1 MNWGVQY
8 MKLDLKNGFKS
19 VYFIGIGGVSMSGLA
34 QILNQEGKNVS
45 GSDMK
50 ESDATNKLKSLGI
63 KVNIGHKAKN
73 ITDGIELVVYTAA
86 VKEDNPELLE
96 AEKKGILCV
105 ERAVLLGNIMDNYNK
120 SIAVAGTHGKTTTS
134 SMLSEIMLQA
144 GKNPTITIGGNLS
157 TIGGNIN
164 VGSNEYF
171 VAEACEYHDSFL
183 QFYPYTAVIL
193 NVEAEHL
200 DYFKDINQIRNSFH
214 TFASNVP
221 ENGYV
226 VINADDSGKDIITK
240 DLKCSVVTFGLNKD
254 TADWYP
260 ENISH
265 SQLGGACFDAYYKGK
280 LMGRVELNVP
290 GDHNILNA
298 LAACAAS
305 VCTGVDMQDIISGL
319 KNYTGVDRRFQYKGE
334 FNGATVV
341 DDYAHHP
348 SEIKATLAAA
358 KNVKH
363 NRIICLFQPHTYT
376 RAYTL
381 LSDFGK
387 AFYNADKVILADIY
401 AAREKDTGLINSQTV
416 ADEIN
421 KNSNNA
427 VYGGSFENIEKM
439 VRQDTQEGDLIITM
453 GAGDIYKIGENLIKN

>member
-1 MNWGVQY
+1 MNWGVKLI
-8 MKLDLKNGFKS
+8 MKLDLKNSFRN

-34 QILNQEGKNVS
+34 QILFKEGLNVS

-50 ESDATNKLKSLGI
+50 ESDATKKLKSLGI
-63 KVNIGHKAKN
+63 NVNTGHKAEN
-73 ITDGIELVVYTAA
+73 ITDRIDLVVYTAA
-86 VKEDNPELLE
+86 VKSDNPELIRAQE
-96 AEKKGILCV
+96 MGILCV
-105 ERAVLLGNIMDNYNK
+105 ERAVLLGNIMDNYDK

-157 TIGGNIN
+157 TIHGNIN

-183 QFYPYTAVIL
+183 QFFPYTAVIL
-193 NVEAEHL
+193 NVEAEHP
-200 DYFKDINQIRNSFH
+200 DYFKDINHIRNSFH

-226 VINADDSGKDIITK
+226 VINSADSGRDIITQN
-240 DLKCSVVTFGLNKD
+240 LNSHVVTFGLDKNIS
-254 TADWYP
+254 DWYP
-260 ENISH
+260 ENISN
-265 SQLGGACFDAYYKGK
+265 SPEGRASFDVYNKGEFK
-280 LMGRVELNVP
+280 GRIELNVP

-305 VCTGVDMQDIISGL
+305 VSTGVDMESIISGL
-319 KNYTGVDRRFQYKGE
+319 KNYTGVDRRFQYKGS
-334 FNGATVV
+334 FNGITVI

-348 SEIKATLAAA
+348 SEVKATLAAA

-363 NRIICLFQPHTYT
+363 NRIWCLFQPHTYS
-376 RAYTL
+376 RAKTL
-381 LSDFGK
+381 LADFGK
-387 AFYNADKVILADIY
+387 AFSNADKVVLADIY
-401 AAREKDTGLINSQTV
+401 AAREKDTGIISARDV

-421 KNSNNA
+421 KNSKNA
-427 VYGGSFENIEKM
+427 IYAGSFDKIEEI
-439 VRQDTQEGDLIITM
+439 VRSEAAEGDLIITM
-453 GAGDIYKIGENLIKN
+453 GAGDIYKVGESLIK